1 MFILIPVKIPRYD
14 CNFCF
19 NGRWLEDAH
28 EAGSMPAGSSAQL
41 SLAEPGLV
49 VSTKPSHTKK
59 PVLWIHIRIHFLL
72 VVYF

>member
-49 VSTKPSHTKK
+49 VSKPNQATQKK
-59 PVLWIHIRIHFLL
+59 QFCGSISALDPHMKI
-72 VVYF
+72 